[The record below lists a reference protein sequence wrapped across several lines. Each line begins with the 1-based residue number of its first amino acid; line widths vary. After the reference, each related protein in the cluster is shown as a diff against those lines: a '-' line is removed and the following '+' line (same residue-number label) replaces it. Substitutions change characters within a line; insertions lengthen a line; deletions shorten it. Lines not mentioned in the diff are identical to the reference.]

1 MGPWRVDLE
10 NTGTSSENLRSAEP
24 DMHNRCIVANWAS
37 ENLPEG
43 SGGPNIALFDCGAEG
58 YTRGETS
65 PVSDERDKRELAT
78 MRNGTPFS
86 APQVAVGGIVIKDN
100 RILLVKRT
108 KDPNKGRWSIP
119 GGSVELGETLQ
130 EAAEREIREETGL
143 KVKAKDPIHS
153 FDVIERDDHGQI
165 RFHYVIVDLTAD
177 FVSGN
182 PCPADDALDARWFS
196 PGQLEKVGI
205 SESTRVLLRKIGFMP

>member
-1 MGPWRVDLE
+1 
-10 NTGTSSENLRSAEP
+10 
-24 DMHNRCIVANWAS
+24 
-37 ENLPEG
+37 
-43 SGGPNIALFDCGAEG
+43 
-58 YTRGETS
+58 
-65 PVSDERDKRELAT
+65 

-165 RFHYVIVDLTAD
+165 RFHY
-177 FVSGN
+177 